1 MNIYQVFTMQTIEVS
16 DTVYQKLLSRRLE
29 GESLS
34 NVILR
39 QLDNENEDEVWDVKK
54 LDEDTE
60 KVLQSSSRFCDLDEA
75 LQ

>member
-1 MNIYQVFTMQTIEVS
+1 MQTIEVS
-16 DTVYQKLLSRRLE
+16 DAAYQKLLSRRHE

-39 QLDNENEDEVWDVKK
+39 ELGTGDEEESWDVEK
-54 LDEDTE
+54 LDADTE
-60 KVLQSSSRFCDLDEA
+60 KVLQSSSEFCDLDEV

>member
-1 MNIYQVFTMQTIEVS
+1 MQTIEVS
-16 DTVYQKLLSRRLE
+16 DIVYQKLLSRRLD

-39 QLDNENEDEVWDVKK
+39 ELDNDSDDEVWDVKK
-54 LDEDTE
+54 LDADTE
-60 KVLQSSSRFCDLDEA
+60 KVLQSSSKFCDLDEV